1 MINVSWNDLGELWLK
16 DQIKLATINF
26 FSMLKFLKSFLK
38 QSNSVNKNGY
48 IVNFK
53 MVLKNSW

>member
-16 DQIKLATINF
+16 GQIKLATIIF

-53 MVLKNSW
+53 MVLKNSC